1 MKNDKY
7 IKINPTYREI
17 KKSKKL
23 IEWEKEYPPKYWE
36 YRRKWNE
43 NPKKQIVGD
52 FPIHLDA
59 ESTRKCN
66 LRCPMCP
73 RTIKLE
79 RGEPLEEDDM
89 DFRLYKKIIDEG
101 SENGLRS
108 VKLSYLGEP
117 LLCKDLPKMVKYAKE
132 KGIIDVMLNTNGVPL
147 TEGMSEKLI
156 EAGLDKLFI
165 SFDSPIK
172 ERYESIRV
180 GAKFEQVIE
189 NMKTL
194 VRMRDE
200 QGLRTPV
207 TRVSMVKMKENA
219 HEIPE
224 YVKLWEPIVEIVAM
238 VDYVN
243 PQGKDLKD
251 RSAIQLKSH
260 PTFVCS
266 QLYQRIF
273 VHYNGKIGLCCTD
286 YDAEM
291 GLGNAWTD
299 SIKEVWTGK
308 KMQEIRELHNSGKW
322 REVPL
327 CAKCHLP
334 YV

>member
-59 ESTRKCN
+59 ESTRRCN

-101 SENGLRS
+101 SENGLCS
-108 VKLSYLGEP
+108 VKLCYLGEP

-132 KGIIDVMLNTNGVPL
+132 NGIIDVMLNTNGVPL
-147 TEGMSEKLI
+147 TERMSEKLI
-156 EAGLDKLFI
+156 KAGLDKLFI
-165 SFDSPIK
+165 SFDSHIK
-172 ERYESIRV
+172 E
-180 GAKFEQVIE
+180 
-189 NMKTL
+189 
-194 VRMRDE
+194 
-200 QGLRTPV
+200 
-207 TRVSMVKMKENA
+207 
-219 HEIPE
+219 
-224 YVKLWEPIVEIVAM
+224 
-238 VDYVN
+238 
-243 PQGKDLKD
+243 
-251 RSAIQLKSH
+251 
-260 PTFVCS
+260 
-266 QLYQRIF
+266 
-273 VHYNGKIGLCCTD
+273 
-286 YDAEM
+286 
-291 GLGNAWTD
+291 
-299 SIKEVWTGK
+299 
-308 KMQEIRELHNSGKW
+308 
-322 REVPL
+322 
-327 CAKCHLP
+327 
-334 YV
+334 